1 MDVYR
6 DSCIFAYTKS
16 PYADTVPPYGDT
28 VRTYGDTVRTYGDTV
43 RPFGDTVRRFQVGE
57 ERLSYSDKLK
67 KTRFYGHK
75 RTKK

>member
-16 PYADTVPPYGDT
+16 PYADTVPP
-28 VRTYGDTVRTYGDTV
+28 YGDTVRTYGDTV

>member
-28 VRTYGDTVRTYGDTV
+28 VRTYGDTVR
-43 RPFGDTVRRFQVGE
+43 RFGDTVRRFQVGE

>member
-28 VRTYGDTVRTYGDTV
+28 VRTYADTV

>member
-6 DSCIFAYTKS
+6 DSCIFAYMKS
-16 PYADTVPPYGDT
+16 PYADTVPP
-28 VRTYGDTVRTYGDTV
+28 YGDTVRTYGDTV